1 MISKLRKLRKDL
13 STLRETSKK
22 KHKKTYYEKF
32 QYFIKDCDS
41 LFDIKADPAR
51 QKTQED
57 VWGVKIGKE
66 EETLYEN

>member
-1 MISKLRKLRKDL
+1 MKNFKILL
-13 STLRETSKK
+13 
-22 KHKKTYYEKF
+22 
-32 QYFIKDCDS
+32 KDCDS

-57 VWGVKIGKE
+57 VWGVKMGKE